1 MRLVTKDLKCLGCGS
16 GKCSDS
22 RHLLSEGKGRSFSQ
36 KANIVRRFHYFVPC
50 SHFSFLD
57 PDAFRSLSPHRKSET
72 CYPSPSLSQLRIP
85 QLLIEIPCPAKT
97 TLREIGKMN
106 LVMRRKCDM
115 EAGERSSH
123 TP

>member
-1 MRLVTKDLKCLGCGS
+1 MRLVTKALKCLGRGS

-36 KANIVRRFHYFVPC
+36 KANIVRRFYYFAPH

-57 PDAFRSLSPHRKSET
+57 PDAFRPVRPHRKSET
-72 CYPSPSLSQLRIP
+72 GYPSPSLSQLRIP
-85 QLLIEIPCPAKT
+85 QLFVEIPCSAKA

-106 LVMRRKCDM
+106 LVTRRKCDM
-115 EAGERSSH
+115 EACE
-123 TP
+123 